1 MRHIVRLV
9 NLVDLAS
16 FDRLPVLTRLRT
28 PPVDLVDTRS
38 TEDFHPRRPIRR
50 IATQFLVDV
59 EIPGRVGVEAGED
72 GLLVAACLS
81 GLLEFDLRCS
91 SYRTPLRMGCD

>member
-1 MRHIVRLV
+1 MRHVVRLV
-9 NLVDLAS
+9 DLVDLAS

-59 EIPGRVGVEAGED
+59 EFQVE
-72 GLLVAACLS
+72 LVSKQARTA
-81 GLLEFDLRCS
+81 S
-91 SYRTPLRMGCD
+91 S